1 MVRLILSGQ
10 QDIESS
16 ARPSP
21 SHDLERVSRLGW
33 EDPWVPDGVRRS
45 EQNTNILLASSGS

>member
-10 QDIESS
+10 QDESS

>member
-1 MVRLILSGQ
+1 MVWLILSGQ

-21 SHDLERVSRLGW
+21 RHDLERVSRLGW
-33 EDPWVPDGVRRS
+33 EDPWVPDGVRRN